1 MKKILISFCLLFSV
15 IIVSAQSQSDLDK
28 TMKQMQEMIKTMTP
42 EEQEMVK
49 QYTKGLPT
57 SVEEMKNAKLSVQN
71 SGQEANKASDIGKK
85 TTKII
90 GPEGGEIKSANGKIT
105 LKFPTGAVAKK
116 TEISIEE
123 IGNDLETGSG
133 NAFQLLPEGIEFIE
147 PVTLI
152 LKYTDEET
160 EGSKEDDLFITTRG
174 KNNELLISLL
184 SDVDTIANTITTEI
198 NHFSKWGMCARLKV
212 KLVPEEKTLNK
223 GQSVDLEVQRWEI
236 MPVDIEKK
244 EALLKEL
251 YEKEKKYE
259 ENSKKEYNEF
269 INSLVSQ
276 KKGFKKSEYTPTRDI
291 DALGEK
297 LIVLRKRTSLI
308 VKKIV
313 DGAVNKELELDK
325 IKKEL
330 GLPIDDLL
338 TILEVKKTIET
349 TKLSITDW
357 KLNNTKAPV
366 SNSFGTL
373 TPKEFNAKYTA
384 PKIISDKN
392 KNVIVTVTV
401 MGKEESGETYKFK
414 LHSNITLTDEYYLNY
429 TFDGKETNTL
439 QFGVSPTYL
448 KNMQQNT
455 QKGLEAPMSQ
465 CFLVDGELIISA
477 TSSFM
482 TPENAKKSTIVYLK
496 IKNPVKGQIF
506 VKCDDESSSF
516 RNDTRISVQTGVTG
530 EQFTNSENLRWM
542 VGNTCEG
549 RDNCV
554 PFEFNITEYNPVNGG
569 IVSGSFS
576 GKVYEDKDM
585 AKKCSNSI
593 EHFVSGEFSLAIQI
607 TPGDETEIKVP
618 ASKPTTTNSSTK
630 PKSKTPPPPP
640 PPLTPEE
647 IAKMDGTPPKAPPPL
662 TPEEIAKMDGT
673 PPKAPPP
680 LTPEEIA
687 KMDGTPPKA
696 PPPLTPEEIAKMDGT
711 PPKAPPPLTPEEI
724 AKMDGTPPK
733 APPPL
738 TPEEIAKID
747 GTPPKAP
754 PPLTPAEIA
763 KMDGTNSSSA
773 KSAVNDAVSSAVNGV
788 ANSTSTTSAST
799 TGAVN
804 GAINGVINGTNS
816 SSAKSAVNDA
826 VNSAVNGVVNSTSTT
841 SASTT
846 DAVNGAI
853 NGVING
859 TNSSSAK
866 SAVNDAVNS
875 AVNGI
880 VNSTS
885 TTSAS
890 STGAVNGA
898 INGVINGANSSSSK
912 SAATAVNTSSSQQNS
927 KTISLKEGTAGAGT
941 ALKSNAGVGNA
952 GSTPKSNEGA
962 AGASTTPKS
971 TTGAGNASTA
981 PKSSAGAGNASSTP
995 KSNEGAAGAAGT
1007 GNTIP
1012 PKSTTNPYTMP
1023 CSAASIAQIPFD
1035 CPQRSNM
1042 SKYYGNSKAEVKA
1055 NTEDMYKKLLNIGVL
1070 LTEAFKNT
1078 NGMIGSWE
1086 TYVKDINEEG
1096 LQTGYLELDIQPL
1109 ECKSNGEY
1117 SKSTGN
1123 PTIKIH
1129 FYINSFDDRVI
1140 KSNRKAD
1147 GFIATDDK
1155 TKDYFDGHLLYLI
1168 GEKQYDESFKGFPMY
1183 YKGFNNLDQAAV
1195 IITKPDI
1202 PLFKTIS
1209 IAQFLELFRKW
1220 TTEYNNIWKGE
1231 GSSVSN
1237 KDIDAF
1243 ISKNS
1248 KEYLEK
1254 PCITTWN
1261 RSVQSPFLG
1270 RNAYA
1275 DDATMGNPWVYIN
1288 PEYISK
1294 VSPSSMQYIMIKW
1307 SYGGGDALTTQA
1319 LKDFKSK
1326 FDLKKLQGMLGQ

>member
-28 TMKQMQEMIKTMTP
+28 AMKQMQEMMKTMTP

-57 SVEEMKNAKLSVQN
+57 SVEEMKNAKPSVQN
-71 SGQEANKASDIGKK
+71 SGQEAKKASDIGKK

-152 LKYTDEET
+152 LKYTDEEI
-160 EGSKEDDLFITTRG
+160 EGSKEEDLFITTRG

-198 NHFSKWGMCARLKV
+198 NHFSKWGMCTRLKV

-223 GQSVDLEVQRWEI
+223 GQTVDMEVQRWEI

-259 ENSKKEYNEF
+259 EAGKKEYNEF

-276 KKGFKKSEYTPTRDI
+276 KQTRDDSKYTPASKI
-291 DALGEK
+291 DALGDK
-297 LIVLRKRTSLI
+297 LIALRKRTSLI

-313 DGAVNKELELDK
+313 DGAVNKEMELDK

-338 TILEVKKTIET
+338 NVLEVKKTIEA
-349 TKLSITDW
+349 TKLSIIDW

-373 TPKEFNAKYTA
+373 TPKESNAKYTA
-384 PKIISDKN
+384 PKIVSDKN

-401 MGKEESGETYKFK
+401 MGKEESGETFKFK

-429 TFDGKETNTL
+429 TFDGKTTNTL
-439 QFGVSPTYL
+439 QFAISPTFI
-448 KNMQQNT
+448 KNMQQNAEKVME
-455 QKGLEAPMSQ
+455 QPISQ
-465 CFLVDGELIISA
+465 CFLVDNELIIGTMSKLNLA
-477 TSSFM
+477 
-482 TPENAKKSTIVYLK
+482 ENLNTTDVVYFK
-496 IKNPVKGQIF
+496 IKNPTKGQNFI
-506 VKCDDESSSF
+506 KCDDESSSF
-516 RNDTRISVQTGVTG
+516 RNDTRISVQTGVKD
-530 EQFTNSENLRWM
+530 EHFVNSQNLRWWS
-542 VGNTCEG
+542 GNMCDG
-549 RDNCV
+549 KDNCV

-593 EHFVSGEFSLAIQI
+593 EHFISGEFSLAIQI
-607 TPGDETEIKVP
+607 TPEDETEIKVP

-680 LTPEEIA
+680 LTPAEIA

-696 PPPLTPEEIAKMDGT
+696 PPPLTPAEIAKM
-711 PPKAPPPLTPEEI
+711 
-724 AKMDGTPPK
+724 
-733 APPPL
+733 
-738 TPEEIAKID
+738 D

-763 KMDGTNSSSA
+763 KMDGTNSSS
-773 KSAVNDAVSSAVNGV
+773 
-788 ANSTSTTSAST
+788 
-799 TGAVN
+799 
-804 GAINGVINGTNS
+804 
-816 SSAKSAVNDA
+816 
-826 VNSAVNGVVNSTSTT
+826 
-841 SASTT
+841 
-846 DAVNGAI
+846 
-853 NGVING
+853 
-859 TNSSSAK
+859 
-866 SAVNDAVNS
+866 
-875 AVNGI
+875 
-880 VNSTS
+880 
-885 TTSAS
+885 
-890 STGAVNGA
+890 
-898 INGVINGANSSSSK
+898 SK
-912 SAATAVNTSSSQQNS
+912 SSATAVNTSSSSPNS
-927 KTISLKEGTAGAGT
+927 KTISLKEGTAGTASAISTNAGAGNVSST
-941 ALKSNAGVGNA
+941 PKSNEGAGNA
-952 GSTPKSNEGA
+952 ASTTKLNEGAAGAASTPKSTEGTGNASTAPKSNIGAGNAASTTKSNEGA
-962 AGASTTPKS
+962 AGASNTPKS
-971 TTGAGNASTA
+971 TTGEGNASST
-981 PKSSAGAGNASSTP
+981 PKSNGSAGNASSTP
-995 KSNEGAAGAAGT
+995 KSNEGAGNAASTPKSNEGAAGAAST
-1007 GNTIP
+1007 
-1012 PKSTTNPYTMP
+1012 PKSTEGAGNASSTPKSIAGAGNAGSTPKSNEGAGNAGSSYITPKSNANVYTMP
-1023 CSAASIAQIPFD
+1023 CSEASIAKIPFD
-1035 CPQRSNM
+1035 CPQRIM
-1042 SKYYGNSKAEVKA
+1042 SKYYGNGKAEVKA

-1070 LTEAFKNT
+1070 LTDAFKNT

-1096 LQTGYLELDIQPL
+1096 LQTAYLDLAIQPL

-1147 GFIATDDK
+1147 GFIVTDDK

-1307 SYGGGDALTTQA
+1307 SYGGDALTTQA

-1326 FDLKKLQGMLGQ
+1326 FDFKKLQGMLGQ

>member
-28 TMKQMQEMIKTMTP
+28 AMKQMQEMMKTMTP

-57 SVEEMKNAKLSVQN
+57 SVEEMKNAKPSVQN
-71 SGQEANKASDIGKK
+71 SGQEAKKASDIGKK

-152 LKYTDEET
+152 LKYTDEEI
-160 EGSKEDDLFITTRG
+160 EGSKEEDLFITTRG

-198 NHFSKWGMCARLKV
+198 NHFSKWGMCTRLKV

-223 GQSVDLEVQRWEI
+223 GQTVDMEVQRWEI

-259 ENSKKEYNEF
+259 EAGKKEYNEF

-276 KKGFKKSEYTPTRDI
+276 KQTRDDSKYTPASKI
-291 DALGEK
+291 DALGDK
-297 LIVLRKRTSLI
+297 LIALRKRTSLI

-313 DGAVNKELELDK
+313 DGAVNKEMELDK

-338 TILEVKKTIET
+338 NVLEVKKTIEA
-349 TKLSITDW
+349 TKLSIIDW

-373 TPKEFNAKYTA
+373 TPKESNAKYTA
-384 PKIISDKN
+384 PKIVSDKN

-401 MGKEESGETYKFK
+401 MGKEESGETFKFK

-429 TFDGKETNTL
+429 TFDGKTTNTL
-439 QFGVSPTYL
+439 QFAISPTFI
-448 KNMQQNT
+448 KNMQQNAEKVME
-455 QKGLEAPMSQ
+455 QPISQ
-465 CFLVDGELIISA
+465 CFLVDNELIIGTMSKLNLA
-477 TSSFM
+477 
-482 TPENAKKSTIVYLK
+482 ENLNTTDVVYFK
-496 IKNPVKGQIF
+496 IKNPTKGQNFI
-506 VKCDDESSSF
+506 KCDDESSSF
-516 RNDTRISVQTGVTG
+516 RNDTRISVQTGVKD
-530 EQFTNSENLRWM
+530 EHFVNSQNLRWWS
-542 VGNTCEG
+542 GNMCDG
-549 RDNCV
+549 KDNCV

-593 EHFVSGEFSLAIQI
+593 EHFISGEFSLAIQI
-607 TPGDETEIKVP
+607 TPEDETEIKVP

-738 TPEEIAKID
+738 TPAEIAKMDGTPPKAPPPLTPAEIAKMD

-763 KMDGTNSSSA
+763 KMDGTNSSS
-773 KSAVNDAVSSAVNGV
+773 
-788 ANSTSTTSAST
+788 
-799 TGAVN
+799 
-804 GAINGVINGTNS
+804 
-816 SSAKSAVNDA
+816 
-826 VNSAVNGVVNSTSTT
+826 
-841 SASTT
+841 
-846 DAVNGAI
+846 
-853 NGVING
+853 
-859 TNSSSAK
+859 
-866 SAVNDAVNS
+866 
-875 AVNGI
+875 
-880 VNSTS
+880 
-885 TTSAS
+885 
-890 STGAVNGA
+890 
-898 INGVINGANSSSSK
+898 SK
-912 SAATAVNTSSSQQNS
+912 SSATAVNTSSSSPNS
-927 KTISLKEGTAGAGT
+927 KTISLKEGTAGTASAISTNAGAGNVSST
-941 ALKSNAGVGNA
+941 PKSNEGAGNA
-952 GSTPKSNEGA
+952 ASTTKSNEGAAGAASTPKSTEGTGNASTAPKSNIGAGNAASTTKSNEGA
-962 AGASTTPKS
+962 AGASNTPKS
-971 TTGAGNASTA
+971 TTGEGNASST
-981 PKSSAGAGNASSTP
+981 PKSNGSAGNASSTP
-995 KSNEGAAGAAGT
+995 KSNEGAGNAASTPKSNEGAAGAAST
-1007 GNTIP
+1007 
-1012 PKSTTNPYTMP
+1012 PKSTEGAGNASSTPKSIAGAGNAGSTPKSNEGAGNAGSSYITPKSNANVYTMP
-1023 CSAASIAQIPFD
+1023 CSEASIAKIPFD
-1035 CPQRSNM
+1035 CPQRIM
-1042 SKYYGNSKAEVKA
+1042 SKYYGNGKAEVKA

-1070 LTEAFKNT
+1070 LTDAFKNT

-1096 LQTGYLELDIQPL
+1096 LQTAYLDLAIQPL

-1147 GFIATDDK
+1147 GFIVTDDK

-1307 SYGGGDALTTQA
+1307 SYGGDALTTQA

-1326 FDLKKLQGMLGQ
+1326 FDFKKLQGMLGQ

>member
-28 TMKQMQEMIKTMTP
+28 AMKQMQEMMKTMTP

-57 SVEEMKNAKLSVQN
+57 SVEEMKNAKPSVQN
-71 SGQEANKASDIGKK
+71 SGQEAKKASDIGKK

-90 GPEGGEIKSANGKIT
+90 GPEGGEIKSANGKIA
-105 LKFPTGAVAKK
+105 LKFPAGAVAKK

-152 LKYTDEET
+152 LKYTDEEI
-160 EGSKEDDLFITTRG
+160 EGSKEEDLFITTRG

-198 NHFSKWGMCARLKV
+198 NHFSKWGMCTRLKV

-259 ENSKKEYNEF
+259 EAGKKEYNEF

-276 KKGFKKSEYTPTRDI
+276 KQTRDDSKYTPASKI
-291 DALGEK
+291 DALGDK
-297 LIVLRKRTSLI
+297 LIALRKRTSLI

-313 DGAVNKELELDK
+313 DGAVNKEMELDK

-338 TILEVKKTIET
+338 NVLEVKKTIET
-349 TKLSITDW
+349 TKLSIIDW

-373 TPKEFNAKYTA
+373 TPKESNAKYTA
-384 PKIISDKN
+384 LKIVSDKN

-401 MGKEESGETYKFK
+401 MGKEESGETFKFK

-429 TFDGKETNTL
+429 TFDGKTTNTL
-439 QFGVSPTYL
+439 QFAISPTFI
-448 KNMQQNT
+448 KNMQQNAEKVME
-455 QKGLEAPMSQ
+455 QPISQ
-465 CFLVDGELIISA
+465 CFLVDNELIIGTMSKLNLA
-477 TSSFM
+477 
-482 TPENAKKSTIVYLK
+482 ENLNTTDVVYFK
-496 IKNPVKGQIF
+496 IKNPTKGQNFI
-506 VKCDDESSSF
+506 KCDDESSSF
-516 RNDTRISVQTGVTG
+516 RNNTRISVQTGVKD
-530 EQFTNSENLRWM
+530 EHFVNSQNLRWWS
-542 VGNTCEG
+542 GNMCDG
-549 RDNCV
+549 KDNCV
-554 PFEFNITEYNPVNGG
+554 PFEFNITEYNPLNGG

-593 EHFVSGEFSLAIQI
+593 EHFISGEFSLAIQI
-607 TPGDETEIKVP
+607 TPEDETEIKVP

-680 LTPEEIA
+680 LTPAEIA
-687 KMDGTPPKA
+687 KM
-696 PPPLTPEEIAKMDGT
+696 
-711 PPKAPPPLTPEEI
+711 
-724 AKMDGTPPK
+724 
-733 APPPL
+733 
-738 TPEEIAKID
+738 D

-763 KMDGTNSSSA
+763 KMDGTNSSS
-773 KSAVNDAVSSAVNGV
+773 
-788 ANSTSTTSAST
+788 
-799 TGAVN
+799 
-804 GAINGVINGTNS
+804 
-816 SSAKSAVNDA
+816 
-826 VNSAVNGVVNSTSTT
+826 
-841 SASTT
+841 
-846 DAVNGAI
+846 
-853 NGVING
+853 
-859 TNSSSAK
+859 
-866 SAVNDAVNS
+866 
-875 AVNGI
+875 
-880 VNSTS
+880 
-885 TTSAS
+885 
-890 STGAVNGA
+890 
-898 INGVINGANSSSSK
+898 SK
-912 SAATAVNTSSSQQNS
+912 SSATAVNTSSSSPNS
-927 KTISLKEGTAGAGT
+927 KTISLKEGTAGTASAISTNAGAGNVSST
-941 ALKSNAGVGNA
+941 PKSNEGAGNAASTTKSNEGAAGAASTPKSTEGAGNASSTPKSNAGAGNA

-962 AGASTTPKS
+962 AGVSTTPKS
-971 TTGAGNASTA
+971 TTGAGNAGST
-981 PKSSAGAGNASSTP
+981 PKSKEGAGNTSSAPNSNAGAGNASSTP

-1012 PKSTTNPYTMP
+1012 PKSTANAYTMP
-1023 CSAASIAQIPFD
+1023 CSAASIAKIPFD
-1035 CPQRSNM
+1035 CPQRIM
-1042 SKYYGNSKAEVKA
+1042 SKYYGNGKAEVKA

-1070 LTEAFKNT
+1070 LTDAFKNT

-1096 LQTGYLELDIQPL
+1096 LQTAYLDLAIQPL

-1147 GFIATDDK
+1147 GFIVTDDK

-1307 SYGGGDALTTQA
+1307 SYGGDALTTQA

-1326 FDLKKLQGMLGQ
+1326 FDFKKLQGMLGQ